1 MNSIVKRYFHR
12 KTREP
17 FAIYRKK
24 KLREYR
30 FGQKRKTVKVS
41 ADINRNLVTMTIAH
55 HTKIT
60 RDVYEIENEQSKTAK
75 CTLHFF
81 QCLR

>member
-12 KTREP
+12 KTREHLP
-17 FAIYRKK
+17 FTEK

-81 QCLR
+81 